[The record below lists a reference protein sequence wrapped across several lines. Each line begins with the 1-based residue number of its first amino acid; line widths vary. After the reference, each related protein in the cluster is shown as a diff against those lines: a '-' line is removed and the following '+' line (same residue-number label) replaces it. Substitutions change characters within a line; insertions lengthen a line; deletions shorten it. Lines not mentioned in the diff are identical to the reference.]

1 MAITDRI
8 LSGLGLTSPKMRK
21 PTEGFSINEFRSNV
35 LNKGILK
42 NNLYLVRFQFG
53 KFPEELVFY
62 TNSVQIPAADLATAD
77 IRRYGYGPL
86 ERVPYRPIFNDM
98 TMDFYTEA
106 SSKSA
111 LEVMMKKISGTANF
125 MNYKDFATD
134 STNPYEVA
142 YKNDIS
148 FDIEVYIYNENT
160 EKIITYNFR
169 ECFARQ
175 VGSIQLSWESENSLL
190 KTNVG
195 FSFTDFS
202 VNMEDAVK
210 SDNINK
216 LSPLQKILQL
226 GTIAQTISAIKR
238 PQSVGD
244 AINILNNANVVKNG
258 LGL

>member
-1 MAITDRI
+1 
-8 LSGLGLTSPKMRK
+8 
-21 PTEGFSINEFRSNV
+21 
-35 LNKGILK
+35 
-42 NNLYLVRFQFG
+42 
-53 KFPEELVFY
+53 
-62 TNSVQIPAADLATAD
+62 
-77 IRRYGYGPL
+77 
-86 ERVPYRPIFNDM
+86 
-98 TMDFYTEA
+98 
-106 SSKSA
+106 
-111 LEVMMKKISGTANF
+111 